1 MVKTKLSRALASI
14 IAALTLVLAIPLS
27 PDIIPEFTVGAA
39 EIIPFVP
46 STDEN
51 GVYQIGTKEEL
62 FWFAGLVNGTLSDT
76 DQAQTANAVLTAD
89 IVVNEGN
96 VAGCNGVK
104 DSEWVDWTPIGNTV
118 YSGTFDGQNHTV
130 SGLYRKDSNVYL
142 GLFGTINNATIKNVG
157 VINSYFHIESSFPS
171 AGVCGNLTTG
181 TISKCYSSATII
193 GTGYSNQLG
202 GICGYNGGGTISDC
216 YNTGDINSGSTYGV
230 GGICGSNISTVTNCY
245 YNKDICNVGG
255 INRADVEGQAVG
267 KTQTEFD
274 NGDVC
279 VLLGYHSYQYKEC
292 ILCSELDSEAPVTST
307 PNTDWDF
314 TNKNSVIYGKSNQV
328 RTFNE
333 GINPEL
339 PEYQQYWN
347 WKFDPTGATPVLT
360 LKDGCTIT
368 LPTVT
373 SNVLKL
379 PEGTFVNYSGTC
391 QILSESEDFIAL
403 LGNNLVFNGT
413 EGAKLTISSACP
425 VFSFTTSKATFKGNG
440 TVEIT
445 SGFNITVSTP
455 SVVSVSDNA
464 KLVLK
469 LNSQFETAYIGPGCI
484 YEKNKAITEDS
495 STYYLT
501 VVRGVQ
507 YVEEPM
513 TSWDFKTTS
522 ENIYGNNST
531 KVVFAQG
538 VDPTSAE
545 YADLWNWKFEP
556 ATQTTKPVFTLKDG
570 FDVTLNSEWKFP
582 ADTTVNYSGSCKLYE
597 NYTFMRFVGGDV
609 TFHGTDADS
618 RLDVS
623 GSGAYVMCGTYSY
636 DVINLIIDGNGT
648 VSFTALHPSGSAI
661 VNITT
666 LSVKDNAT
674 VISSCQNLNPING
687 GEVVSGYYTKKN
699 AETQIG
705 DVTYKQTIIKGNA
718 DLGDHFFDDDGF
730 CVAENCLRGL
740 NGESE
745 YKPAVENNGVYEISK
760 PGQLFWFAEK
770 VNGGET
776 NVNAKLL
783 NDIVIPEGRQ
793 WIPINEYLG
802 VFDGNGHTIS
812 GMNVEI
818 AEGMAGMFLELN
830 GSVKHLGIIDSSFA
844 TVGVQGGPEHM
855 LGAVAGFFGG
865 SGTIEDCYSRNI
877 TFIESDTLAAIV
889 EVGGIVGIIDG
900 SDSSAFPTIK
910 NCYSAGLTFNEIEA
924 ANVFSN
930 GIVALTKHY
939 YAIENCYYEANENFN
954 KTVSGATS
962 KTAIELASGEIA
974 FALNAGRTG
983 ADAVWGQKLGENGD
997 AYPVFGG
1004 ETIYSYKKYASCAA
1018 DSTFETVYTNDAS
1031 LDGTVVQDEHDF
1043 TDNNGFCNGCGCYEP
1058 AVLNNGVYE
1067 ISNAG
1072 QLYWFADKVN
1082 NDYTN
1087 FKAANAK
1094 LVKDIVVNNITVD
1107 ENYGSCTGIGT
1118 RPEWIPIGQSDT
1130 KKYMGTF
1137 DGNNKTISGLY
1148 YDEAVSSISA
1158 KYSFMNYLGETGVIK
1173 NFGLVNTF
1181 FKGVNGGTHIAGICA
1196 FNYGRIEN
1204 SYFSGTIGGNI
1215 NSNCWVGGVCAV
1227 NNGTITK
1234 CYTTTHTQGGSC
1246 VGGICGLNN
1255 PDGTIIDCYNTGT
1268 VKVLSYLEDIT
1279 YGGGI
1284 CGFNEGEIRNCYNNK
1299 SVTSAASGTPNLG
1312 GICGSNSGNGTIE
1325 NCYFIYGTGI
1335 ASGTPSDSVIQK
1347 TTAAF
1352 ASGEVTVLLNNG
1364 GTGSAAVWGQ
1374 KLTGDNADAYPVFSS
1389 YKVYS
1394 GYKHGETTATYT
1406 NDGTLKLHSDA
1417 ASDTNNNHDSSL
1429 DANTLRI
1436 VGDDCH
1442 AYTCSVCGEEIEKS
1456 HDFGD
1461 GQYKA
1466 TSDDAIHYIQCKE
1479 CGYRRVHSA
1488 DMIYAQNSKYHIG
1501 SCEHEGCNYRVAMEA
1516 HTFTRFF
1523 KGDAEKHIAVCEECG
1538 FVTAK
1543 EHNFVNGVCK
1553 DCGYEKPL
1561 DDTVAVTDIFAS
1573 VTNGVNRASFIITR
1587 DIPVKYTIIEHGM
1600 IYSNNNTIK
1609 SLSDAEANLKYN
1621 NINGTDIKAGK
1632 SSSKLYSSTFR
1643 ANIADIGYGVYAKPY
1658 VKVRDEAGND
1668 LVGYGDAVY
1677 GSYEELAEKAIIEAC
1692 DSSVI
1697 KVDETVNTNNT
1708 DRVSFS
1714 VMRSLKDGYT
1724 VVEHGVV
1731 YSNNGSIRGIDDA
1744 SEKLVLTKIDGTSI
1758 KKGKSSTKTSYGI
1771 FKANI
1776 AELGHGVYARG
1787 YIIAKDSYGNTAT
1800 IYSDVYY
1807 GKHDSN

>member
-1 MVKTKLSRALASI
+1 M
-14 IAALTLVLAIPLS
+14 
-27 PDIIPEFTVGAA
+27 
-39 EIIPFVP
+39 
-46 STDEN
+46 
-51 GVYQIGTKEEL
+51 
-62 FWFAGLVNGTLSDT
+62 
-76 DQAQTANAVLTAD
+76 
-89 IVVNEGN
+89 
-96 VAGCNGVK
+96 
-104 DSEWVDWTPIGNTV
+104 
-118 YSGTFDGQNHTV
+118 
-130 SGLYRKDSNVYL
+130 
-142 GLFGTINNATIKNVG
+142 
-157 VINSYFHIESSFPS
+157 
-171 AGVCGNLTTG
+171 
-181 TISKCYSSATII
+181 
-193 GTGYSNQLG
+193 
-202 GICGYNGGGTISDC
+202 GGTISNC
-216 YNTGDINSGSTYGV
+216 YNTGDIVSDASWGV
-230 GGICGSNISTVTNCY
+230 GGVCGYSNGTNGTALIEDCYNIGNVTTQGTSSGVCGANLNATVTNCY
-245 YNKDICNVGG
+245 YNKDICNAGG
-255 INRADVEGQAVG
+255 IAGADADGQAVG

-274 NGDVC
+274 DGTVC
-279 VLLGYHSYQYKEC
+279 RLLEYHSCQYKEC
-292 ILCSELDSEAPVTST
+292 ILCCYISPDAPFT
-307 PNTDWDF
+307 PTQNTDWDF
-314 TNKNSVIYGKSNQV
+314 TNENDVIYGKSNQV
-328 RTFNE
+328 RTFIE

-425 VFSFTTSKATFKGNG
+425 DYSFTTSKATFKGNG

-469 LNSQFETAYIGPGCI
+469 LNSKFETALIGTGCI
-484 YEKNKAITEDS
+484 YEENKAITEDS

-513 TSWDFKTTS
+513 TSWDFSTAS
-522 ENIYGNNST
+522 EKIYGNNST

-556 ATQTTKPVFTLKDG
+556 ETETTKPVFTLKDG

-718 DLGDHFFDDDGF
+718 DLGDHDFDDDGF

-770 VNGGET
+770 VN
-776 NVNAKLL
+776 NAYAADPSDEEGISLNAVL
-783 NDIVIPEGRQ
+783 MNDIAIPVGRQ
-793 WIPINEYLG
+793 WTPVEAYMG
-802 VFDGNGHTIS
+802 TFDGNGHTIS

-818 AEGMAGMFLELN
+818 ADGMAGMFLQLN

-877 TFIESDTLAAIV
+877 TFRESDTSAAIV
-889 EVGGIVGIIDG
+889 EVGGIVGIID
-900 SDSSAFPTIK
+900 STDSSAFPTIK

-930 GIVALTKHY
+930 GIAAVTKHY

-962 KTAIELASGEIA
+962 KTAIELASGKIA
-974 FALNAGRTG
+974 AALNGTRTG
-983 ADAVWGQKLGENGD
+983 NDAVWGQKLTGDDKD

-1004 ETIYSYKKYASCAA
+1004 DAIYSYKVYASCAA
-1018 DSTFETVYTNDAS
+1018 NSTFETVYTNDAS

-1094 LVKDIVVNNITVD
+1094 LVKDIVVNNITLN
-1107 ENYGSCTGIGT
+1107 EIGAFIGT
-1118 RPEWIPIGQSDT
+1118 PNRSDWVPIGQSDST
-1130 KKYMGTF
+1130 KYMGTF

-1148 YDEAVSSISA
+1148 YDDTVSSPSA
-1158 KYSFMNYLGETGVIK
+1158 EYSFMNYLGETGVIK
-1173 NFGLVNTF
+1173 NFGLVNTY
-1181 FKGVNGGTHIAGICA
+1181 FKVVNSGEHIAGICA

-1227 NNGTITK
+1227 NYGTITK
-1234 CYTTTHTQGGSC
+1234 CYTTKHTQGGSC
-1246 VGGICGLNN
+1246 VGGICGQNN
-1255 PDGTIIDCYNTGT
+1255 AEGIIKDCYNTGT
-1268 VKVLSYLEDIT
+1268 VKVISYLEDIT

-1284 CGFNEGEIRNCYNNK
+1284 CGLNEGKISNCYNNK
-1299 SVTSAASGTPNLG
+1299 SVTSSGNSTPNLG

-1364 GTGSAAVWGQ
+1364 RTGSAAVWGQ
-1374 KLTGDNADAYPVFSS
+1374 KLTGDNKDAYPVFSS
-1389 YKVYS
+1389 DYVYS
-1394 GYKHGETTATYT
+1394 GYKHGETTVTYT

-1436 VGDDCH
+1436 AGDDCH

-1466 TSDDAIHYIQCKE
+1466 TSDGAIHYIQCEE

-1488 DMIYAQNSKYHIG
+1488 DMIYTQNSKYHVG
-1501 SCEHEGCNYRVAMEA
+1501 ACEHEGCNYTVDKEA

-1543 EHNFVNGVCK
+1543 EHDFVNGVCK

-1561 DDTVAVTDIFAS
+1561 DDTVAVTDIIAS

-1587 DIPVKYTIIEHGM
+1587 DIPVRYTIIEHGM

-1668 LVGYGDAVY
+1668 IVGYGDAVY
-1677 GSYEELAEKAIIEAC
+1677 GSYTELAEKAIIEAC
-1692 DSSVI
+1692 DSEVI

-1776 AELGHGVYARG
+1776 AELGHGVYARD
-1787 YIIAKDSYGNTAT
+1787 YIIAKDIYGNTAT